1 MALKSK
7 KNIIILD
14 KDTIIGKV
22 SDKNEIILTPSF
34 YWVTKRELP
43 IKFTFEAKKYM
54 PSIFEE
60 IAPSGKYSYF
70 AIKEDKEYLL
80 FAYEDRKIFE
90 ALERFGI
97 TKVNGI
103 YFAQNELKDFLP
115 LDLEN
120 GFALDLLDGIVTR
133 VPANIVKNPKRVEN
147 LNIPLKHKITL
158 KRYSHIV
165 DESGVKNI
173 AIASIVLIT
182 VFIFESIYF
191 HKESQDIESK
201 AGEVFEK
208 YNLPPTKLQ
217 NRAIYSNLN
226 EIAKYQKDLREFL
239 YKIAKI
245 SLKSDERVENID
257 IDGKEANIEIA
268 LSNQNRIEQ
277 FKNYFLSQNLD
288 IKKIE
293 VYDKSIKVEF
303 NI

>member
-1 MALKSK
+1 MYLKPQ

-14 KDTIIGKV
+14 KDTIIGNI

-60 IAPSGKYSYF
+60 IIPSGKYSYF

-97 TKVNGI
+97 SNVTGI

-120 GFALDLLDGIVTR
+120 GFALDLVDGIVTR
-133 VPANIVKNPKRVEN
+133 VPTNIVKNPKRVEN

-158 KRYSHIV
+158 KRYFHIV
-165 DESGVKNI
+165 DESVVKNL
-173 AIASIVLIT
+173 AIASVVLIT
-182 VFIFESIYF
+182 VFIVESIYF

-201 AGEVFEK
+201 AGEVFKK
-208 YNLPPTKLQ
+208 YNLPPTNLQ
-217 NRAIYSNLN
+217 NRAIYSNLY

-239 YKIAKI
+239 YKVTKI
-245 SLKSDERVENID
+245 SLRSDERVENID
-257 IDGKEANIEIA
+257 IDGKEANIEIT
-268 LSNQNRIEQ
+268 LSNQNRIEY

>member
-90 ALERFGI
+90 ALEKFGI
-97 TKVNGI
+97 SNVRGI

-115 LDLEN
+115 FDLEN
-120 GFALDLLDGIVTR
+120 GFALELVDGIVTK
-133 VPANIVKNPKRVEN
+133 VPTNIVKNLKRVEN

-158 KRYSHIV
+158 KRYSYIV

-173 AIASIVLIT
+173 AIALIVLIT
-182 VFIFESIYF
+182 VFIFESMYF
-191 HKESQDIESK
+191 YKESQDIESK
-201 AGEVFEK
+201 AQKVFEK
-208 YNLPPTKLQ
+208 YSLPPTKLQ

-239 YKIAKI
+239 YKITKV

-268 LSNQNRIEQ
+268 LSNQNRIEY

-303 NI
+303 SI